1 MRPVVAWLGERAE
14 AADAASVD
22 STSTRDAFRVAV
34 GQPRSGVLRL
44 VVAWLLAPPVIC
56 IGMWIGTSGSVGF
69 DRRIRRARVMDA
81 ECGALVVVNGPVRGE
96 NGKPTGAARPG
107 DPRRV
112 SG

>member
-1 MRPVVAWLGERAE
+1 
-14 AADAASVD
+14 
-22 STSTRDAFRVAV
+22 
-34 GQPRSGVLRL
+34 
-44 VVAWLLAPPVIC
+44 
-56 IGMWIGTSGSVGF
+56 VGF